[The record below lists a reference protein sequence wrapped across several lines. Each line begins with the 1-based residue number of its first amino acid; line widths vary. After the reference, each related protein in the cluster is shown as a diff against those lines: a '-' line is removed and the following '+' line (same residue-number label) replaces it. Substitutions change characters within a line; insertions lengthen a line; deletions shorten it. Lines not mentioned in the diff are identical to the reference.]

1 MVTETAGGSG
11 EESRLRRG
19 GEAHPWT
26 AAARAAAAPGRTAPT
41 GARLFA
47 MAGKLRLRAA
57 GPQRWLGGAARRGRS
72 MKEAQGT
79 GGGGGAAAAGHG
91 SSGAPPVRPLR
102 QMEREKAGG

>member
-1 MVTETAGGSG
+1 MVTERAGGIG

-19 GEAHPWT
+19 GEAHPRT
-26 AAARAAAAPGRTAPT
+26 AAARAVAAGVW
-41 GARLFA
+41 LFA
-47 MAGKLRLRAA
+47 MAGKRRLRAA